1 MSSYTTDAGA
11 PYEAAE
17 RHLLEIPKFT
27 TKNSMENTR
36 CFLKHLGYSENQKVI
51 HVAGTNGKGSVCA
64 YLRSILQEAGYT
76 TGMFVSPHLV
86 CMRERFIINGEMVTE
101 EDFLWAFRSVE
112 EKLRCLPENLREAHY
127 HPTFFEYFFFMAML
141 LFAREKVEYTILE
154 TGLGG
159 RLDATNAIGEKEVCV
174 ITSIGYDHME
184 YLGETLPEIAREKAG
199 IFRKKVPVV
208 YFDKNQAV
216 TETLEKCAHLAET
229 STFPVSFRAIKEVN
243 SHDKTIDF
251 SLQSNYYGYIRLS
264 MPTIALYQIENAA
277 LAVAAVERLMEAGRT
292 DNSVGQTAGR
302 TDNGIGQHGGGVHIS
317 AGQIAE
323 GIRKMRWEGRMEEI
337 MPSVYLDGAH
347 NTDGIQAFLQTV
359 GQDGCAG
366 KRFLLFSMVREKQY
380 KAVMD
385 MLAASG
391 LFDEIGVAAIQDKR
405 ALPLRELADYL
416 RQYTGLKIR
425 EFERLEDA
433 VRDFT
438 VRRKAE
444 DKVYIVGSL
453 YLAGEVKALLRRPSH
468 D

>member
-1 MSSYTTDAGA
+1 MSSYTTDAGGT
-11 PYEAAE
+11 YEAAE

-27 TKNSMENTR
+27 KKNSMENTR
-36 CFLKHLGYSENQKVI
+36 CFLRHLGYSGNQKVI

-86 CMRERFIINGEMVTE
+86 CMRERFLINGKMITE
-101 EDFLWAFRSVE
+101 EEFLWAYRSVA
-112 EKLRCLPENLREAHY
+112 EKLCSLPENLREASY
-127 HPTFFEYFFFMAML
+127 HPTFFEYLFFMAVL
-141 LFAREKVEYTILE
+141 LFEREAVEYMILE

-159 RLDATNAIGEKEVCV
+159 RLDATNAIEKKEVCV

-208 YFDKNQAV
+208 YFDKNRSV
-216 TETLEKCAHLAET
+216 TETLEKCAVLAET

-277 LAVAAVERLMEAGRT
+277 LAAAAVEQLDDR
-292 DNSVGQTAGR
+292 
-302 TDNGIGQHGGGVHIS
+302 VHIS
-317 AGQIAE
+317 TKQLAE

-359 GQDGCAG
+359 GQDGCTG

-380 KAVMD
+380 EAVMD
-385 MLAASG
+385 MLAESG
-391 LFDEIGVAAIQDKR
+391 LFDEIGVVAIRDKR
-405 ALPLRELADYL
+405 ALPLRELADYF
-416 RQYTGLKIR
+416 RQYTGLQIKG
-425 EFERLEDA
+425 FEKLEDA
-433 VRDFT
+433 LRNFT
-438 VRRKAE
+438 MRRKAE
-444 DKVYIVGSL
+444 DNVYIVGSL
-453 YLAGEVKALLRRPSH
+453 YLAGEVKALFKEVLA
-468 D
+468 

>member
-1 MSSYTTDAGA
+1 MSSYTTDAGGTT
-11 PYEAAE
+11 YEAAE

-27 TKNSMENTR
+27 KKNSMENTR
-36 CFLKHLGYSENQKVI
+36 CFLQHLGYSGNQKVI

-86 CMRERFIINGEMVTE
+86 CMRERFLINGKMITE
-101 EDFLWAFRSVE
+101 EDFLWAYQSVA
-112 EKLRCLPENLREAHY
+112 EKLCSLPESLREASY
-127 HPTFFEYFFFMAML
+127 HPTFFEYLFFMAVL
-141 LFAREKVEYTILE
+141 LFEREAVEYMILE

-159 RLDATNAIGEKEVCV
+159 RLDATNAIEKKEVCV

-208 YFDKNQAV
+208 YFDKNRSV
-216 TETLEKCAHLAET
+216 TETLEKCAVLAET

-277 LAVAAVERLMEAGRT
+277 LAAAAVEQLDDR
-292 DNSVGQTAGR
+292 
-302 TDNGIGQHGGGVHIS
+302 VHIS
-317 AGQIAE
+317 AKQLAE

-359 GQDGCAG
+359 GQDGCTG

-380 KAVMD
+380 EAVMD
-385 MLAASG
+385 MLAESG
-391 LFDEIGVAAIQDKR
+391 LFDEIGVVAIRDKR
-405 ALPLRELADYL
+405 ALPLRELVDYF
-416 RQYTGLKIR
+416 RQYTGLQTKG
-425 EFERLEDA
+425 FEKLEDA
-433 VRDFT
+433 LRDFT
-438 VRRKAE
+438 TRRKAE
-444 DKVYIVGSL
+444 DNVYIVGSL
-453 YLAGEVKALLRRPSH
+453 YLAGEVKALFKEVLA
-468 D
+468 